1 MYIHIY
7 AHTQGRACV
16 CVCVY
21 VYVYICIYIYTHMRT
36 RVHVQ
41 THARAHG
48 RARSLPHVFLTVMS
62 DYSAFG
68 RARGEASLPNAC
80 GGSEHSQYTSR
91 ATRLLTKM

>member
-1 MYIHIY
+1 
-7 AHTQGRACV
+7 
-16 CVCVY
+16 
-21 VYVYICIYIYTHMRT
+21 MRT